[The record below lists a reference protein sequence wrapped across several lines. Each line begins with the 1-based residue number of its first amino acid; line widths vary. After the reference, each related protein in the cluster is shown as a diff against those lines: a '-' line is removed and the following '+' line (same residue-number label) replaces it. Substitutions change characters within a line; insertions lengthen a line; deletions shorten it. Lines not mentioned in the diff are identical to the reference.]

1 MTLITNKCS
10 ARPENT
16 DLRCAFQTESVV
28 WEEMRIENRHRVEDI
43 KQCWISHDSQQRNIY
58 ILAICIRNTQTGLK
72 TGQQIE
78 QPCLHF
84 HKNGSWKSRK
94 EKNRP
99 QITMKHRKIRQTL
112 LQNKHIFN
120 IKDTDHQVM
129 QLKDEKAWEKERL
142 KTKEKLKEKFKE
154 IQNCIHLHS
163 QNFASKMLITNRQPA
178 RSAPDPGPLPGNI
191 ITSWQ
196 KNSEVIHYQILKY
209 VLQFDN
215 IQRYINFLQSQLEG
229 ISSGWSN
236 TSRELMDSVLGMRR
250 DLFSQTIISIILWSL
265 ERSQEGWAYHKKMK
279 NTENI
284 AFPSRFEEPDDS
296 VKWSD
301 REAPARHAAW
311 RLPMLREKNTKNIA
325 GTFCDLQITGGPES
339 PLPRTPPQWDAP
351 FPKVHARLVSFTQFC
366 HLL

>member
-1 MTLITNKCS
+1 MTRNKGTFTFWPF
-10 ARPENT
+10 ALEIHKLDWKQGIRLN
-16 DLRCAFQTESVV
+16 
-28 WEEMRIENRHRVEDI
+28 NRVCIFTRMDHGRVG
-43 KQCWISHDSQQRNIY
+43 R
-58 ILAICIRNTQTGLK
+58 RK
-72 TGQQIE
+72 TG
-78 QPCLHF
+78 
-84 HKNGSWKSRK
+84 RK
-94 EKNRP
+94 LQWNTGKLD
-99 QITMKHRKIRQTL
+99 TL
-112 LQNKHIFN
+112 YFRIIN

-215 IQRYINFLQSQLEG
+215 IQRYINLLQSQLEG

-265 ERSQEGWAYHKKMK
+265 ERSQEGWAYRKKMK

-284 AFPSRFEEPDDS
+284 AFPSRFEEPDDF

-301 REAPARHAAW
+301 REAPERHAAW

-325 GTFCDLQITGGPES
+325 GTFCDLQVTGGPES

-351 FPKVHARLVSFTQFC
+351 FPKIHARLVSFTQFC